1 VVEAVAKG
9 RGSETATLPPDRT
22 ARATVRVALRQLAAK
37 EPHTVTLAAWLAAY
51 DRRDPAET
59 EDPMEALH

>member
-1 VVEAVAKG
+1 MIDAVAKE
-9 RGSETATLPPDRT
+9 RGPETVMLPSDRT
-22 ARATVRVALRQLAAK
+22 ARATVRVALRQLAAI
-37 EPHTVTLAAWLAAY
+37 EPHAATVAAWLAV